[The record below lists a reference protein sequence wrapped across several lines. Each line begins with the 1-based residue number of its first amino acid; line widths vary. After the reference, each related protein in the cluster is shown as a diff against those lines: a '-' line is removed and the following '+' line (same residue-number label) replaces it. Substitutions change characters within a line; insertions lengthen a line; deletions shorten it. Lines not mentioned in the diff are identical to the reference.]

1 MKLSAHLGYQF
12 TEYPFLDRF
21 AAAARAGY
29 AAVEFP
35 SPYLYEVSAIKSRL
49 EANALELVQICT
61 PTGSSDA
68 HEKGLAAL
76 RGRESEFLDG
86 VSVAL
91 SSAKALNCPAIHV
104 MAGIERPD
112 VDADWRLYVANV
124 TSAADLFAEHGI
136 KTLVEVMSP
145 IAVPGYVLSSFD
157 LAKQLFE
164 SVANPALQ
172 LLFDTYHAAVL
183 HGNVVSLLSEWMP
196 KIGHIQISDF
206 PGRHE
211 PGTGDLPFPQIFD
224 DIDAA
229 RYSGWVGCEY
239 HPRTTTADSLLR
251 LRPYLG
257 APKR

>member
-12 TEYPFLDRF
+12 TEYLFLDRF
-21 AAAARAGY
+21 AAAAHAGY
-29 AAVEFP
+29 TAVEFP
-35 SPYLYEVSAIKSRL
+35 SPYLYEISAIKSLL
-49 EANALELVQICT
+49 EANALELVQIGT
-61 PTGSSDA
+61 PTGTRDA

-76 RGRESEFLDG
+76 KGRETEFMEG

-91 SSAKALNCPAIHV
+91 SYARALNCPSIHV

-112 VDADWRLYVANV
+112 VDVDLRLYVANV
-124 TSAADLFAEHGI
+124 TSAVDHLAEHGI

-145 IAVPGYVLSSFD
+145 SAVPGYVLSSFD
-157 LAKQLFE
+157 LAKRLFE
-164 SVANPALQ
+164 SVANPSLQ

-183 HGNVVSLLSEWMP
+183 HGDVVSLLNEWMP

-211 PGTGDLPFPQIFD
+211 PGTGDLPFQQIFN

-229 RYSGWVGCEY
+229 RYTGWVGCEY
-239 HPRTTTADSLLR
+239 HPRTTTADSLLH

>member
-1 MKLSAHLGYQF
+1 
-12 TEYPFLDRF
+12 
-21 AAAARAGY
+21 
-29 AAVEFP
+29 
-35 SPYLYEVSAIKSRL
+35 
-49 EANALELVQICT
+49 
-61 PTGSSDA
+61 
-68 HEKGLAAL
+68 
-76 RGRESEFLDG
+76 
-86 VSVAL
+86 VAL
-91 SSAKALNCPAIHV
+91 ASAKALNCPSIHV